1 MGSPFASVDLNLRMS
16 ASAVDREVIGQIQLP
31 APAALEELLQS
42 LQAARPQT
50 DDKYKLALQRLGT
63 GKYSLVNLLTQ
74 VNDFDLLELVENSV
88 DASDLSSDVISP
100 EYQEGVPIV
109 KVKGSLKSNIAVWE
123 HIGASRF
130 VRDTIVDGYKI
141 PLLTIHPQRA
151 FAIIDLP
158 FSIANLWG
166 KLFRI
171 FL

>member
-1 MGSPFASVDLNLRMS
+1 M
-16 ASAVDREVIGQIQLP
+16 DREVIGQIQLP

-50 DDKYKLALQRLGT
+50 DDKYKVALQRLGT

-109 KVKGSLKSNIAVWE
+109 KV
-123 HIGASRF
+123 
-130 VRDTIVDGYKI
+130 
-141 PLLTIHPQRA
+141 
-151 FAIIDLP
+151 
-158 FSIANLWG
+158 
-166 KLFRI
+166 
-171 FL
+171 